1 MPPLR
6 HILRIL
12 AKALA
17 AGAGLA
23 LLLRLSGLTR
33 ELWPMLV
40 ICVTFSTLMWGGFHL
55 LSGWFSVKD
64 DEGGSPFRL
73 ALRTLL
79 RIVGLYIGLLA
90 LALLLIRATTGY
102 NFLSHPR
109 TALLTFLIGLTI
121 TTVMTGLYTTEHLVT
136 VERARTRAEVEALRL
151 QLLEADHARKTREL
165 EEARELQLSML
176 PKAPPECCGM
186 AFAYALH
193 TATEVGGD
201 TYDYRTLPGGGL
213 LLAFGDATGHGLQA
227 GLMVTAVKA
236 LFQTLPADLA
246 LPQALHHV
254 SEGIRSLHMP
264 RMAMALTL
272 LRLDGDDLA
281 FANAGMP
288 PLLHYRAAEDRMDS
302 HRTSGPPLG
311 QLKHFDYVEGRLR
324 LEPGDAVLLASDGF
338 PECLDP
344 EDRMLGYDLMAP
356 LFQRHA
362 SLAPEALNEALRAEA
377 AIWARGRGWADDLSF
392 LVIRRN

>member
-1 MPPLR
+1 MPPPTHLLR
-6 HILRIL
+6 LL

-17 AGAGLA
+17 MGVVLA
-23 LLLRLSGLTR
+23 LLLRLTGLTPDMR
-33 ELWPMLV
+33 LTLF
-40 ICVTFSTLMWGGFHL
+40 ICIIFSTLMWGGFHL
-55 LSGWFSVKD
+55 LSGWFSVKAGD
-64 DEGGSPFRL
+64 GDSPFRL

-79 RIVGLYIGLLA
+79 RIVGLYIALLA
-90 LALLLIRATTGY
+90 VALILVRATTGY
-102 NFLSHPR
+102 NLLHYPR
-109 TALLTFLIGLTI
+109 IAILTFLIGLTI
-121 TTVMTGLYTTEHLVT
+121 TSIMTGLHTTAHLVT
-136 VERARTRAEVEALRL
+136 VERAKTHAELEALRL

-201 TYDYRTLPGGGL
+201 TYDYRTLPDGGL

-236 LFQTLPADLA
+236 LFQTLPTDLA

-272 LRLDGDDLA
+272 LKLDGGDLA
-281 FANAGMP
+281 FAGAGMP
-288 PLLHYRAAEDRMDS
+288 PVLHYRAAEDRVDL

-311 QLKHFDYVEGRLR
+311 QLKRFDYTEGRLR

-344 EDRMLGYDLMAP
+344 GDRMLGYDLMAP
-356 LFQRHA
+356 LFQRHNH
-362 SLAPEALNEALRAEA
+362 LAPDALIEALTAEA
-377 AIWARGRGWADDLSF
+377 STWAMGRAWADDLSF
-392 LVIRRN
+392 LVLRRA